1 MTQGFVFG
9 LAVALGGALLLAGGS
24 EMQSRAVFEAGGRW
38 RVFALSPRWWIG
50 LLLLGTAVSSNF
62 VALALA
68 PVTVV
73 QSVSIHVAL
82 AVSVAFAHVSG
93 RARVGLAGAGAA
105 GLCAIEIVGFVVL
118 VGGAVADDPGGDPVG
133 DLSAVTAILAALATL
148 GLFAVAAGASR
159 RATQAPRWALGLGL
173 ITAPLVFGSITTVF
187 KVLVALVCQ
196 DGVSA
201 LAAGS
206 GPFLALA
213 TVAAGGIIA
222 NVLLQRSHHR
232 FAAPVVVAAITIV
245 DPLTAAVMGLACQA
259 GGRPHPLAHHRLAAS
274 GGNHLLWGARA
285 HEDPPGGAAS
295 CRSACGERRPTR
307 TTATHSTTNS
317 TAHL

>member
-73 QSVSIHVAL
+73 QSVSIVAL

-105 GLCAIEIVGFVVL
+105 GLCAIGIVGFVVL
-118 VGGAVADDPGGDPVG
+118 VGGAVADDPGGDPVA

-187 KVLVALVCQ
+187 KVLVALVLQ

-245 DPLTAAVMGLACQA
+245 DPLTAAVIGISVLGEVDLTPWLTAGLAAFGAIACS
-259 GGRPHPLAHHRLAAS
+259 GVLALTKIRRAAQPPAVPPAAS
-274 GGNHLLWGARA
+274 AGQR
-285 HEDPPGGAAS
+285 EPRPP
-295 CRSACGERRPTR
+295 
-307 TTATHSTTNS
+307 HSTTDS